1 MVAPSK
7 EDLNAPIPS
16 RLPRTQVRTGQNGSV
31 ALAEALAHTRSFAT
45 YENRVGCISCDSSV
59 DASACA
65 GETEGG
71 SDDGKVGAPV
81 PCAVSPSGTDA
92 MAAEPPAT
100 RSTTKGKGTP
110 PATPRSPH
118 APRRHAPSQRL
129 RSARVNTNNNCK
141 CVLPATQLGQ
151 LSNRGEP
158 AQFLKPVSDQTC
170 RSKIKKSTL
179 CSYQI
184 SSVPDLRDALFPP
197 ASFRGLPKL
206 SSSRVSLA
214 RPRKLTEFCN
224 FSATVRLL
232 VWPNSLVFLK
242 PRRKNLPTKLP
253 NCHRGC
259 RLAKKRRPF
268 SLATETSFWLSIG
281 GLCFAL
287 SRAPVTQKSGRATP
301 LVC

>member
-110 PATPRSPH
+110 PAAPRSPH
-118 APRRHAPSQRL
+118 APRRHAPSQRPREYQQQL
-129 RSARVNTNNNCK
+129 QMRLTRNTTRAAFDSRRACAIFETGFRSN
-141 CVLPATQLGQ
+141 
-151 LSNRGEP
+151 LS
-158 AQFLKPVSDQTC
+158 V
-170 RSKIKKSTL
+170 KK
-179 CSYQI
+179 
-184 SSVPDLRDALFPP
+184 
-197 ASFRGLPKL
+197 
-206 SSSRVSLA
+206 
-214 RPRKLTEFCN
+214 
-224 FSATVRLL
+224 
-232 VWPNSLVFLK
+232 
-242 PRRKNLPTKLP
+242 
-253 NCHRGC
+253 
-259 RLAKKRRPF
+259 
-268 SLATETSFWLSIG
+268 
-281 GLCFAL
+281 
-287 SRAPVTQKSGRATP
+287 
-301 LVC
+301 